1 MKTQSQESI
10 SLSTPAICNTHT
22 SLYRLVNRLQDGRL
36 QRDAD
41 KKTVIT
47 RDVDETLP
55 ISGDEDTL
63 ALIIEGLQ
71 TNALYYTSGCCV
83 RLETVR
89 IDDDCRQLPGGNI
102 KSMNII
108 FSKASENA
116 A

>member
-1 MKTQSQESI
+1 M
-10 SLSTPAICNTHT
+10 
-22 SLYRLVNRLQDGRL
+22 
-36 QRDAD
+36 QRAAD

-47 RDVDETLP
+47 RDVDQTLP

-63 ALIIEGLQ
+63 AVIIEGLQ
-71 TNALYYTSGCCV
+71 ANALYYTSGCCV
-83 RLETVR
+83 RLETAR
-89 IDDDCRQLPGGNI
+89 SSDDCLQAPGASI